1 MTDAETTQV
10 GAIAVARRL
19 WRAPLPLHLC
29 VLAAVLV
36 LCAWYTRPG
45 FGWTSDEGAAI
56 LQAELLDHGT
66 WIYDNP
72 VPEVDPEGV
81 LSPFP
86 IGDHGS
92 RGLAPYGKHPLYPR
106 LLQLVGAVGGDWG
119 LVGLSVAGTVLAAA
133 SGGLLAQRFSPSL
146 ARPALWALGLASP
159 LFIDA
164 FAVLAHTIAAASFG
178 WAVLAIWESHERR
191 SLARGALIA
200 AGCALVVV
208 TGLLR
213 TEGVLAGG
221 ALGIALGALAI
232 VWRSRWMLVAAAVT
246 ATSIGATFVTER
258 VLVRSILGTASPRP
272 GLRLS
277 HRPRPWV
284 LGRVEALWN
293 DWLDPGV
300 GGRFTLG
307 VVVVVAALVLLVVG
321 AARARIDRRGAPLA
335 LALSA
340 ALACYGIRLL
350 SPPLELFGLFAAFPI
365 LLVGVVLLT
374 RGQFATPL
382 PTLLGLTTALFAA
395 AVLAT
400 NYPVGGSIQWGGR
413 YFAVILPVF
422 TPLGLDAIRRAS
434 SVWQPATAH
443 RVVALSVAVSLTV
456 ALIGLRVIRH
466 RHDSVAATQ
475 VALSELSSVAG
486 GAGVGA
492 HPDRPI
498 VVSYNRLVPQL
509 LFGGFDRYVWLAPD
523 VRDGSGALAA
533 EGLAGAGVE
542 RVILFDAPGIPRGQ
556 WAEWEPVA
564 SRSTPLGRVV
574 VIERIPR

>member
-1 MTDAETTQV
+1 VTDAEATQV
-10 GAIAVARRL
+10 RALAVARRL

-29 VLAAVLV
+29 VLAAALV

-56 LQAELLDHGT
+56 LQADLLDHGT
-66 WIYDNP
+66 WIYANP

-92 RGLAPYGKHPLYPR
+92 KGLAPYGKHPLYPR
-106 LLQLVGAVGGDWG
+106 LLQLAGAIGGDWG

-133 SGGLLAQRFSPSL
+133 AGGLLAQRLSPSL
-146 ARPALWALGLASP
+146 ARPTLWALGLGSP

-164 FAVLAHTIAAASFG
+164 FAVLAHTLAAATFG
-178 WAVLAIWESHERR
+178 WCVLAIWESIQRR
-191 SLARGALIA
+191 ALARAGMLA
-200 AGCALVVV
+200 AGSALVVV
-208 TGLLR
+208 TALLR

-221 ALGIALGALAI
+221 ALGLALGTLAV
-232 VWRSRWMLVAAAVT
+232 VWRSRWTLVCAAAVLS
-246 ATSIGATFVTER
+246 ATGAAFLGER
-258 VLVRSILGTASPRP
+258 VVVRSILGTLSPRA

-277 HRPRPWV
+277 HPPRPWL
-284 LGRVEALWN
+284 LGRLEALWN

-300 GGRFTLG
+300 SGRFSLG
-307 VVVVVAALVLLVVG
+307 VAAVLVAVVLLVVG
-321 AARARIDRRGAPLA
+321 AVRARIDRRGAPLA

-340 ALACYGIRLL
+340 ALACYGVRLL

-365 LLVGVVLLT
+365 LLVGVVLLS
-374 RGQFATPL
+374 RGQFATRL
-382 PTLLGLTTALFAA
+382 PVLAGLTTALFAA

-413 YFAVILPVF
+413 YFAVILPVV
-422 TPLGLDAIRRAS
+422 TPLALDAIRRAS
-434 SVWQPATAH
+434 TGWHPATAH

-486 GAGVGA
+486 GAGVGT

-509 LFGGFDRYVWLAPD
+509 LFGEFDRYVWLAPD

-556 WAEWEPVA
+556 WAEWEPVS

-574 VIERIPR
+574 VIERISR